1 MKKITGAL
9 AGFLF
14 LFSFAEAQ
22 AGLCPLCRQALE
34 QNGNGG
40 LINGFYWSI
49 LLIGGVPLI
58 LISLL
63 VWRIYTAEKKRR
75 FLP

>member
-1 MKKITGAL
+1 MKKIAGAL

-14 LFSFAEAQ
+14 LFSFAEVQ

-34 QNGNGG
+34 QSSNGG
-40 LINGFYWSI
+40 LIKGFFWSI
-49 LLIGGVPLI
+49 FLIAGIPLV
-58 LISLL
+58 LITFLT
-63 VWRIYTAEKKRR
+63 WQIYHAEKKRR